1 MPQIQALNEELLH
14 RADIDSFNGNRG
26 KLSKQDYTHYCNQV
40 LAWPI
45 SDEKKQKLLD
55 RIYSKWSE
63 ILRHE
68 ASHVSVMVAG
78 PANYNSKKLD
88 HGDKI
93 LELRAAFCEWFEELQ
108 DQIVS
113 GSVNDQDAEE
123 VKHLIEL
130 IEFCTTRDEL
140 RPDAELVQLANKD
153 NSKFIEYFERLYPKY
168 KWRKNCNL
176 YKIYAA
182 SKGGKFKETK
192 REVFFKDENLTAYTL
207 GDRAYIKFAMR
218 PARQMI
224 VALKS
229 RKWWWNSYEGAWSTY
244 ISKLDKDWVQNITE
258 HYEKYL

>member
-14 RADIDSFNGNRG
+14 RADMNSFDGNRG
-26 KLSKQDYTHYCNQV
+26 KLSKQDYVHCCNQV
-40 LAWPI
+40 LEWPI

-108 DQIVS
+108 NQIAS

-168 KWRKNCNL
+168 RWRKNCNL

-182 SKGGKFKETK
+182 SKEGKFKETK

-244 ISKLDKDWVQNITE
+244 LSKLDKDWVQNITE
-258 HYEKYL
+258 RYEKYL